1 MAAPTYQEHP
11 PARPDH
17 VACYWTLRADA
28 ALTHRVFP
36 DNCTDILVSTLAEVR
51 ASFVGPMT
59 RPHLEHVARPAEF
72 FGIRL
77 RPGSYL
83 DLPGFAPRTARDAFR
98 PFEVVDGRWLRLGG
112 QVVSLPTLDT
122 ADAFVEWLI
131 SKGVLRRDPIVE
143 QVLAGRGVRDLHPRT
158 VQRHFSR
165 SCGLTP
171 GTMRRV
177 ARMRA
182 ALRLIR
188 RREMPLV
195 EVALAAGYADQSHMT
210 HEFRRLAGL
219 TPSELA
225 A

>member
-11 PARPDH
+11 TARPDH

-28 ALTHRVFP
+28 ALTHRVLP
-36 DNCTDILVSTLAEVR
+36 DNCTDILVGTSAGVR

-98 PFEVVDGRWLRLGG
+98 PFEVVNGRWLRLGG

-131 SKGVLRRDPIVE
+131 GRGMLRRDPIVE
-143 QVLAGRGVRDLHPRT
+143 RVFAGQGVRDLHPRT
-158 VQRHFSR
+158 V
-165 SCGLTP
+165 
-171 GTMRRV
+171 
-177 ARMRA
+177 RMKA

-188 RREMPLV
+188 RRNMPLA

-210 HEFRRLAGL
+210 RELGRLAGL

>member
-11 PARPDH
+11 PARPDY
-17 VACYWTLRADA
+17 VACYWTLTTDA
-28 ALTHRVFP
+28 ALTHRVLP
-36 DNCTDILVSTLAEVR
+36 DNCTDILVAIMAAQ

-59 RPHLEHVARPAEF
+59 RPHLEHVPQHAEF

-77 RPGSYL
+77 CPGSYL
-83 DLPGFAPRTARDAFR
+83 DLPGFALDAARDAFR
-98 PFEVVDGRWLRLGG
+98 PLEVANGRWLRLGG
-112 QVVSLPTLDT
+112 QAVRLPTLGT
-122 ADAFVEWLI
+122 ADAFIEWLI
-131 SKGVLRRDPIVE
+131 GKGVLRRDPIIE
-143 QVLAGRGVRDLHPRT
+143 MVLAGRHVRDLHPRT

-165 SCGLTP
+165 SCGLTL
-171 GTMRRV
+171 GTMLRV

-210 HEFRRLAGL
+210 REFRRLAGL
-219 TPSELA
+219 TPGEPA